1 MSIKLDFPNPHS
13 AKASSVKIYRSTTK
27 ISSDALPAALVTL
40 AGNVTTYTDT
50 TAAANTGYFYMVEV
64 VVGDDSVFTPN
75 VSMGNFANVGPGPK
89 TLKMGDWTLG
99 YFGVVSPTDLLNF
112 SELKS
117 QLALSIGTVPAD
129 STNLGWHK
137 FVRNGKILY
146 LCYTAFIT
154 GVTWENIYGVGL
166 LYGVDSNGDYPPTS
180 NVAKA
185 PKNQKRTVTKNS
197 DTFLVRAPSASNV
210 ATSTFVSGD
219 PATLE
224 NTEFGDL
231 AVKLGSDSVL
241 DWLKSRW
248 SDLAYGDYV
257 IAQHMSTASYI
268 RSPRMGSAT
277 ILERSATATGSNY
290 IPILE
295 LVL

>member
-13 AKASSVKIYRSTTK
+13 SKASSVKIYRSSTK
-27 ISSDALPAALVTL
+27 ISPDALPAPLVTL

-50 TAAANTGYFYMVEV
+50 TAAINTGYFYMVEV

-75 VSMGNFANVGPGPK
+75 VSMGNFANLGPGSK
-89 TLKMGDWTLG
+89 TLKMGDWALG
-99 YFGVVSPTDLLNF
+99 YFGIVTPADLFTF

-117 QLALSIGTVPAD
+117 QLAISIGTVPAD

-146 LCYTAFIT
+146 ISYNPLIT
-154 GVTWENIYGVGL
+154 GVTWENIYGAGL

-180 NVAKA
+180 NAAKA

-197 DTFLVRAPSASNV
+197 DTFLVRAPSGSN
-210 ATSTFVSGD
+210 AGTATFVANNVD
-219 PATLE
+219 LLE
-224 NTEFGDL
+224 GTEWGDL
-231 AVKLGSDSVL
+231 MVKLGIDSTL
-241 DWLKSRW
+241 AWAKAKW
-248 SDLAYGDYV
+248 SDLAVGDYAM
-257 IAQHMSTASYI
+257 AQHLT
-268 RSPRMGSAT
+268 SAT
-277 ILERSATATGSNY
+277 VMLGLVAGSSQLTPRNTTTTGAQY
-290 IPILE
+290 YPVLE